1 MNEITQVAVALI
13 PAVLLAV
20 GFVVHSIRHERNM
33 RGK

>member
-1 MNEITQVAVALI
+1 MNEITQTAIALI

-20 GFVVHSIRHERNM
+20 GFVVHSVRHERRM